1 MSVEKKQTE
10 TKKEYE
16 APVLVLLGKLSELT
30 QGTTGS
36 PVENGPTSAH
46 PGARG

>member
-1 MSVEKKQTE
+1 MSAEKEQIE
-10 TKKEYE
+10 SKKEYE
-16 APVLVLLGKLSELT
+16 APVLILLGKLSEIT

-36 PVENGPTSAH
+36 PVENGPTANH